1 MMGSKDKGSSEPST
15 GSGLNLIGRGTSITG
30 TIRSSS
36 SIRIEGEIKGQ
47 VQCQDLVTL
56 GATGLVEGDVQAK
69 NVVIG
74 GKVVGNLIVQEKLVL
89 EPKCNVQGDIKA
101 RRLVIDEGA
110 TFEGNCLMKDT
121 NLVINEAPK
130 KDAVNG

>member
-1 MMGSKDKGSSEPST
+1 MIGSKEKGSSDQPT

-36 SIRIEGEIKGQ
+36 SVRIEGEIKGQ

-56 GATGLVEGDVQAK
+56 GSTGTVEGDIQAK

-74 GKVVGNLIVQEKLVL
+74 GKVVGNMVVQEKLVL
-89 EPKCNVQGDIKA
+89 EPKCHVQGDIKA

-110 TFEGNCLMKDT
+110 TFEGNCSMKDT
-121 NLVINEAPK
+121 NLVISETLK
-130 KDAVNG
+130 KDAANS